1 MYRLTVRTSIPNT
14 NGTIC
19 EFLQS
24 QLWSVPYPWPSS
36 YFPEFSFWLVPD
48 FRSSENLEIF
58 SNLKNRLIIDPVV
71 GPLSELNVQFLLNAA
86 FWTLIYILTLLPASN
101 QRYHPTLLFSP
112 SNPSR
117 DSFTLLH
124 RFTNLEQMEPMSFVI
139 YYQIYSFYNK
149 CVSKL

>member
-101 QRYHPTLLFSP
+101 QRSP
-112 SNPSR
+112 YSLILSLESITWFIHTITQVYKSRANGTHVVCNILSNI
-117 DSFTLLH
+117 FIL
-124 RFTNLEQMEPMSFVI
+124 Q
-139 YYQIYSFYNK
+139 
-149 CVSKL
+149 